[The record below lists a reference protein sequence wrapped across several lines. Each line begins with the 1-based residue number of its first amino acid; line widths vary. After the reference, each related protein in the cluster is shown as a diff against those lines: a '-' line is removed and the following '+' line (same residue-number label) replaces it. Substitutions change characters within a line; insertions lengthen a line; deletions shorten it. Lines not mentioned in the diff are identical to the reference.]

1 MLLSWDLL
9 MTQFVPSGNCGTDV
23 LTLTQHRG
31 VRTSSWCLFAPTC
44 SALVSPVCPGSS
56 LHAKLSYELVAV
68 QSRTRRGLRWQVMAR
83 VVLTHSEG
91 VSVQQGGVS
100 PQKVQ
105 LRRQQSFPVG

>member
-9 MTQFVPSGNCGTDV
+9 TTQFVPSCGTDV
-23 LTLTQHRG
+23 LALTLNTVTLQRAARG
-31 VRTSSWCLFAPTC
+31 
-44 SALVSPVCPGSS
+44 SALVAPVSS

-68 QSRTRRGLRWQVMAR
+68 QSRTRGLRWQVMAR

-91 VSVQQGGVS
+91 VSVQQGGVP

-105 LRRQQSFPVG
+105 LRRQSFPAG